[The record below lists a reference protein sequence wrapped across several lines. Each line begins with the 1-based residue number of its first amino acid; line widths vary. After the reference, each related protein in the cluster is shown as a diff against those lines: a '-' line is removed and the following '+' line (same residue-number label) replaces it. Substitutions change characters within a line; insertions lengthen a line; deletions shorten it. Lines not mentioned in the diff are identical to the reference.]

1 MLNRSTCTFK
11 PHTTSSTTHTCASY
25 SQLFLKT
32 IWTAEFENK
41 GLSAAVFLVLNPTD
55 MSQCL
60 QEAWMG
66 LIGGGSCGLGLFIG
80 CVRRFSSGAILCS
93 ACAICTCVTRRFS
106 TSKTLCS
113 AMRCKKV
120 LCWCGRFTRRGGQE
134 SAEWQIPPPCTL
146 LYFALQTN
154 TQIHK
159 YTNTQIHLYTNT
171 QINKYTNTQIQK
183 FTNTHIHKYTNTQV
197 HK

>member
-1 MLNRSTCTFK
+1 
-11 PHTTSSTTHTCASY
+11 
-25 SQLFLKT
+25 
-32 IWTAEFENK
+32 
-41 GLSAAVFLVLNPTD
+41 
-55 MSQCL
+55 
-60 QEAWMG
+60 MG

-93 ACAICTCVTRRFS
+93 ACAICTCTCTCVTRRFS

-159 YTNTQIHLYTNT
+159 YTNTQIH
-171 QINKYTNTQIQK
+171 KYTNTQIQRGRGDCTSLIY
-183 FTNTHIHKYTNTQV
+183 FALCTVYTNPSVALFCFSLHFFVLFCFFLLFWATKSKPPCSALPLCFYDLLCCWFLCFV
-197 HK
+197 LLLVTSLC